1 MQYYIKKIRI
11 ISAIILFIEVIL
23 LTFVIC
29 LNFFDFIEGAKAYIE
44 ENYLIIVIV
53 SVFVLVDWLY
63 FALAFHRIKSIRFKN
78 NLTTAT
84 LFGETI
90 QESLSFSQLGIVVV
104 NDTHDIIW
112 TNEIISQIDEQL
124 LDKNILDAFP
134 KLRELH
140 DNFSEDK
147 IIKVQI
153 KDIIFDVNYVRT
165 SNVYFFKNVTDYDNL
180 ITYSK
185 EQAVVLGIVMIDN
198 YEELAEGQEET
209 SDTLSRV
216 KTKINEYFK
225 DYGVLLRKYSN
236 NSYFAICNYDS
247 LFKMKEDSFSILDI
261 VKEQASEDELIP
273 TLSIGFAHDFPSIY
287 KLNEMALNAI
297 DIAISRG
304 GDQVVVSKYASDLE
318 FFGGRTEGIEK
329 RNKVKV
335 RILADS
341 FMSLIKNAKNVLVM
355 GHTDMD
361 MDALGSSLGVKAMC
375 DSVKVPCHII
385 YDSKLVEKKAKF
397 AFMRTFSKEETK
409 NMVLT
414 PKEALSKIV
423 SKTILVCVDF
433 HRPSLAMSK
442 EVLEKCDKV
451 VVIDHH
457 RRSEEFIDNPIFTY
471 FEITAS
477 SASELIAEL
486 INYSSNNPSVTI
498 PPSYA
503 TIMLA
508 GIFLDTNYY
517 RSSTSGFRTFEASM
531 FLRNFGADNVTAD
544 DFLKDDYEEHM
555 MISEIIATI
564 KTPHTGVAYCVNPKS
579 TLIEPATIAKV
590 ANECISMRGISA
602 AFVLGKISEN
612 EVKISA
618 RSDGRINVQL
628 LCEKLGGGGHF
639 TMAAAIV
646 KVKDINEAVD
656 RLEDTLKIYLDDAK
670 VDPNLED

>member
-1 MQYYIKKIRI
+1 MQHYIRKIRI
-11 ISAIILFIEVIL
+11 ISAILLGIEILALSFLVSL
-23 LTFVIC
+23 Y
-29 LNFFDFIEGAKAYIE
+29 FFDFIEGSKAVIE
-44 ENYLIIVIV
+44 DNYLIIVFAAI
-53 SVFVLVDWLY
+53 FLLVDWIY
-63 FALAFHRIKSIRFKN
+63 FALIFQRLKSIRFKN
-78 NLTTAT
+78 NLQTAN

-90 QESLSFSQLGIVVV
+90 QESLSFSQLGIIVV
-104 NDTHDIIW
+104 NDSHDIIW
-112 TNEIISQIDEQL
+112 TNEIITQIDEHL
-124 LDKNILDAFP
+124 LDKNILDALP
-134 KLRELH
+134 QLREFQEGT
-140 DNFSEDK
+140 NEDRV
-147 IIKVQI
+147 IKVKI
-153 KDIIFDVNYVRT
+153 KDIIFDVTYVKS

-180 ITYSK
+180 IQYSI

-225 DYGVLLRKYSN
+225 EYGVLLRKYSN

-247 LFKMKEDSFSILDI
+247 LFKMKEDGFNILDI
-261 VKEQASEDELIP
+261 VKEQATENELVP

-318 FFGGRTEGIEK
+318 FFGGRSEAIEK

-341 FMSLIKNAKNVLVM
+341 LISLLKNTKNVLVM
-355 GHTDMD
+355 GHTEMD
-361 MDALGSSLGVKAMC
+361 MDALGSALGVKAIC
-375 DSVKVPCHII
+375 DSIGVACHII
-385 YDSKLVEKKAKF
+385 YDTKLVEKKAKH
-397 AFMRTFSKEETK
+397 AFMTSFTKEETK
-409 NMVLT
+409 SMVLT
-414 PKEALSKIV
+414 PKEALSKIA

-442 EVLEKCDKV
+442 EVLDKCDKV

-477 SASELIAEL
+477 SASELITEL
-486 INYSSNNPSVTI
+486 INYSSNNPAITI

-555 MISEIIATI
+555 MISEIIATM
-564 KTPHTGVAYCVNPKS
+564 KTPYTGVAYCFNPKT
-579 TLIEPATIAKV
+579 TLVEQATLAKV
-590 ANECISMRGISA
+590 ANQCIAMKGISA
-602 AFVLGKISEN
+602 AFSLGKISEG
-612 EVKISA
+612 EVKVSA
-618 RSDGRINVQL
+618 RSDGRVNVQL

-639 TMAAAIV
+639 TMAAAVI
-646 KVKDINEAVD
+646 KVREISEAVD
-656 RLEDTLKIYLDDAK
+656 RLEDVLRLYLEDAK
-670 VDPNLED
+670 TESNLED

>member
-1 MQYYIKKIRI
+1 MQRYIKKIRI
-11 ISAIILFIEVIL
+11 LSAILLLIELML
-23 LTFVIC
+23 LGFLVS
-29 LNFFDFIEGAKAYIE
+29 LYFFDFIPGGKAFIDD
-44 ENYLIIVIV
+44 NYLI
-53 SVFVLVDWLY
+53 LVAVACFLLIDWVY
-63 FALAFHRIKSIRFKN
+63 FSLSFQRIKTIRYKN
-78 NLTTAT
+78 NLKTAN

-104 NDTHDIIW
+104 NDLHDIIW
-112 TNEIISQIDEQL
+112 TNEIINQVDEHL
-124 LDKNILDAFP
+124 LDKNILDVFP
-134 KLRELH
+134 QLREFQET
-140 DNFSEDK
+140 NEEEK
-147 IIKVQI
+147 IIKVKI
-153 KDIIFDVNYVRT
+153 KDIIFDVNYVKS
-165 SNVYFFKNVTDYDNL
+165 SNVYFFRNVTDYDNL
-180 ITYSK
+180 IKYSI

-225 DYGVLLRKYSN
+225 EYGVLLRKYSS

-247 LFKMKEDSFSILDI
+247 LHRMKEDNFGIIDI
-261 VKEQASEDELIP
+261 VKEQATEDELVP

-318 FFGGRTEGIEK
+318 FFGGRSEAIEK

-341 FMSLIKNAKNVLVM
+341 LVSLLKSAKNVLVM
-355 GHTDMD
+355 GHKDMD
-361 MDALGSSLGVKAMC
+361 MDALGSSLGVKAIC
-375 DSVKVPCHII
+375 DSIGVPCNII
-385 YDSKLVEKKAKF
+385 YEPKLAEKKARH
-397 AFMRTFSKEETK
+397 AFITTFDKDEAKSIA
-409 NMVLT
+409 LT
-414 PKEALSKIV
+414 PKEALSKIA

-442 EVLEKCDKV
+442 ELLDKCDKV

-471 FEITAS
+471 FEVTAS
-477 SASELIAEL
+477 SASELITEL
-486 INYSSNNPSVTI
+486 INYSSHNPAITI

-508 GIFLDTNYY
+508 GIFLDTNYF
-517 RSSTSGFRTFEASM
+517 RSTTSGFRTFEASM
-531 FLRNFGADNVTAD
+531 FLRNFGADNITAD

-555 MISEIIATI
+555 MISEIISTM
-564 KTPHTGVAYCVNPKS
+564 KTPYTEVAYCINPKS
-579 TLIEPATIAKV
+579 SPIEQATLAKV
-590 ANECISMRGISA
+590 ANQCMSMRGISA
-602 AFVLGKISEN
+602 AFALGKISEN
-612 EVKISA
+612 EVKVSA
-618 RSDGRINVQL
+618 RSDGSINVQL

-639 TMAAAIV
+639 TMAAAVI
-646 KVKDINEAVD
+646 KTKDIYEAVT
-656 RLEDTLKIYLDDAK
+656 RLEDVLKIYLDDARSES
-670 VDPNLED
+670 DEGE

>member
-1 MQYYIKKIRI
+1 MQRYIKKIRI
-11 ISAIILFIEVIL
+11 VSAILLSVEIIL
-23 LTFVIC
+23 LAFLVS
-29 LNFFDFIEGAKAYIE
+29 LYFFDFIEGSKTFIE
-44 ENYLIIVIV
+44 SNYLIIVAGA
-53 SVFVLVDWLY
+53 FFLLVDWVY
-63 FALAFHRIKSIRFKN
+63 FTCIFHRLKKIRYKN
-78 NLTTAT
+78 NLSTAN
-84 LFGETI
+84 LFGETVK
-90 QESLSFSQLGIVVV
+90 ESLSFSRLGIIVV
-104 NDTHDIIW
+104 NDAHDIIW
-112 TNEIISQIDEQL
+112 TNEIISQVDEHL
-124 LDKNILDAFP
+124 LDKNILDIFP
-134 KLRELH
+134 QLREFQEAT
-140 DNFSEDK
+140 DEEK
-147 IIKVQI
+147 IIKVKI
-153 KDIIFDVNYVRT
+153 KDIIFDVNFVKS

-180 ITYSK
+180 IKYSI

-225 DYGVLLRKYSN
+225 EYGVLLRKYSS

-247 LFKMKEDSFSILDI
+247 LYKMKEDGFNILDI
-261 VKEQASEDELIP
+261 VKEQATENELVP

-318 FFGGRTEGIEK
+318 FFGGRSEGIEK

-341 FMSLIKNAKNVLVM
+341 LVSLLKNAKNVLVM
-355 GHTDMD
+355 GHKEMD
-361 MDALGSSLGVKAMC
+361 MDALGSSLGVKAIC
-375 DSVKVPCHII
+375 DSIGVPCHII
-385 YDSKLVEKKAKF
+385 YESKLVEKKAKN
-397 AFMRTFSKEETK
+397 AFISTFDKDESKEIA
-409 NMVLT
+409 LT
-414 PKEALSKIV
+414 PKEALSKV
-423 SKTILVCVDF
+423 ASKTILVCVDF

-442 EVLEKCDKV
+442 ELLDKCDKV

-477 SASELIAEL
+477 SASELITEL
-486 INYSSNNPSVTI
+486 INYSSNNPAITI

-517 RSSTSGFRTFEASM
+517 RSTTSGFRTFEASM
-531 FLRNFGADNVTAD
+531 FLRNFGADNITAD

-555 MISEIIATI
+555 MISEIISTM
-564 KTPHTGVAYCVNPKS
+564 KTPYTGVAYCINPKNQPIEQA
-579 TLIEPATIAKV
+579 TLAKV
-590 ANECISMRGISA
+590 ANQCMSMRGISA
-602 AFVLGKISEN
+602 AFSLGKISEG
-612 EVKISA
+612 EVKVSA
-618 RSDGRINVQL
+618 RSDGNINVQL

-639 TMAAAIV
+639 TMAAAII
-646 KVKDINEAVD
+646 KTKDILEAVSI
-656 RLEDTLKIYLDDAK
+656 LEDVLKIYLDDARK
-670 VDPNLED
+670 ENQED